1 MIARLNKFRHLPAA
15 ERRLLLKAGLL
26 LGGTKLGLWL
36 LDFHPLQRLLSRVA
50 EAPVGLRKG
59 DRVAAEKVVWAVELA
74 GRYMPKARTCLTQA
88 LATQVLL
95 ARRGHPTIL
104 HIGVL
109 TTEREEFQAHAWL
122 ESEGEVV
129 IGSHELERYTPLASF
144 EREVS

>member
-1 MIARLNKFRHLPAA
+1 MIARLIKFRQLPVA

-36 LDFHPLQRLLSRVA
+36 LDFQPLQRLLSRVA
-50 EAPVGLRKG
+50 KAPVGLRKA
-59 DRVAAEKVVWAVELA
+59 DKVSVEKVIWAVEMA
-74 GRYMPKARTCLTQA
+74 GRYMPRARTCLTQA
-88 LATQVLL
+88 LTAQALL

-109 TTEREEFQAHAWL
+109 TTAREEFQAHAWL

-144 EREVS
+144 EREAS